1 MYYEAI
7 ADFEPLIFDVVTE
20 YQTLRRSGSDRGAAL
35 KQLEINYSNE
45 LSDTDTKGPV
55 RIGMAFALCQK
66 KELVTSVKE
75 AALES
80 IQDMIRAGDWGEEGN
95 RLLLRAQ
102 KTISQ
107 DKMLGQEAVYGKRRI
122 YDPNWQIGDTF
133 IHPLTI
139 PRTKDLGIEGWYL
152 IMRKAGDY
160 TDREGKIHQLVYLTL
175 CPPEKIP
182 PNDEELQ
189 KLGYLKMTP
198 LNDYLCQLEMKNK
211 KEELFCGFK
220 KIGNYGKVKEPVK
233 QNTNRPLIASY
244 VLPTSPSVNYPTSPS
259 FEEIVLS
266 KYRSYGIQ
274 SSV

>member
-35 KQLEINYSNE
+35 KQLEINFSNE

-95 RLLLRAQ
+95 RLLLRAH

-107 DKMLGQEAVYGKRRI
+107 DKMLGPEAVYGKRRI

-175 CPPEKIP
+175 CPPEKFP
-182 PNDEELQ
+182 SSTKELEA
-189 KLGYLKMTP
+189 LGYLKMTP
-198 LNDYLCQLEMKNK
+198 LNDYRCQLSIKSK
-211 KEELFCGFK
+211 KEEVFLNLK
-220 KIGNYGKVKEPVK
+220 KIGNYANVKEPKK
-233 QNTNRPLIASY
+233 QNTNVPLIGSY
-244 VLPTSPSVNYPTSPS
+244 VLSGFPYRDFPSVPFYENTVCSCFK
-259 FEEIVLS
+259 FE
-266 KYRSYGIQ
+266 GIEYN
-274 SSV
+274 V